1 MRCQYTP
8 HAMSWMSHF
17 IHHAQRESTH
27 PLTKERFSLKGARA
41 MHSFARHRTSRASKA
56 SATETKGLILKGGW
70 RYDLME
76 WFIDTFMFRGQVRE
90 LRQRTATL
98 VRMQPRDAVLDMVCG
113 TETLAMRD

>member
-1 MRCQYTP
+1 MRCKYPP

-27 PLTKERFSLKGARA
+27 PLTKERFSLKGAGA

-56 SATETKGLILKGGW
+56 SAKETKGLILKGGW

-98 VRMQPRDAVLDMVCG
+98 ARMQPGEAVRGGGCG
-113 TETLAMRD
+113 AGARAV